1 METISIDKECIISI
15 SKELTGNIKDN
26 FVDGHIEV
34 QIIKNPSL
42 YIKTGDFVHLDDTY
56 YGIIKSCEFPLSR
69 YNRTC
74 TVLCYVDV
82 RRNQY
87 FGPNSNII
95 CNELRL
101 ATDEE
106 KESIISVMRANGH
119 DWNGWQVINYIPERN
134 ECKYGVKFES
144 GEFVACQKSEAEA
157 FKLFVTEKAA
167 EIYADKLNEAMRRI

>member
-15 SKELTGNIKDN
+15 PKELTGNIKDN
-26 FVDGHIEV
+26 FVDGHVEV

-42 YIKTGDFVHLDDTY
+42 YIKKGYFVYLGDTY

-74 TVLCYVDV
+74 AVLCYVDV
-82 RRNQY
+82 RCNQY

-95 CNELRL
+95 CNELRR

-106 KESIISVMRANGH
+106 KEAIINVMRANGMTGM
-119 DWNGWQVINYIPERN
+119 DG
-134 ECKYGVKFES
+134 
-144 GEFVACQKSEAEA
+144 KSLTIFMKETNVN
-157 FKLFVTEKAA
+157 KV
-167 EIYADKLNEAMRRI
+167 

>member
-1 METISIDKECIISI
+1 MIKNALSVFQKNW
-15 SKELTGNIKDN
+15 LGNIKDN
-26 FVDGHIEV
+26 FVDGHVEV

-42 YIKTGDFVHLDDTY
+42 YIKKGYFVYLGDTY
-56 YGIIKSCEFPLSR
+56 YGIIKACEFQLSK

-82 RRNQY
+82 RCNQY

-106 KESIISVMRANGH
+106 KEAIINVMRANGMTGM
-119 DWNGWQVINYIPERN
+119 DG
-134 ECKYGVKFES
+134 
-144 GEFVACQKSEAEA
+144 KSLTIFMKETNVNTVWS
-157 FKLFVTEKAA
+157 LS
-167 EIYADKLNEAMRRI
+167 L